1 METLEI
7 LMVLKFFYSRSK
19 MIDDPLNDNYRYH
32 AYRGLFCLVLAL
44 DLKIGEKEQAEL
56 ASYKDIL
63 SF

>member
-1 METLEI
+1 
-7 LMVLKFFYSRSK
+7 